1 MVEMMVESTSS
12 SSNVHGVVDDNIN
25 PYKNMFMDAMRMN
38 QDRVGQRTFVDEEPH
53 ADTTMFFYL
62 LKDSNELL
70 QDDCIN
76 HNKLSVVA
84 HVLIIKSYHG
94 VE

>member
-12 SSNVHGVVDDNIN
+12 SSNVHGVVDGNIN
-25 PYKNMFMDAMRMN
+25 PYKNMVMDAMRMN
-38 QDRVGQRTFVDEEPH
+38 QDRVGQHTFIDEEPH
-53 ADTTMFFYL
+53 ADTTMFFDL

-70 QDDCIN
+70 QDGCIN

-84 HVLIIKSYHG
+84 QVFIIKSYHG

>member
-1 MVEMMVESTSS
+1 MVEMMVESTSG
-12 SSNVHGVVDDNIN
+12 SSNVHGVVYDNIN
-25 PYKNMFMDAMRMN
+25 SYKNMVMDAMRMI
-38 QDRVGQRTFVDEEPH
+38 QDRVGQLTFVDEEPH
-53 ADTTMFFYL
+53 ADTIMFFDL

-70 QDDCIN
+70 QNGCIN

-84 HVLIIKSYHG
+84 HVFIIKPCHG